1 MQYYFKKNKLAII
14 IVGILIIT
22 SIFLCSFINNV
33 GMSESEVE
41 ITKYD
46 INLRINKDGSGSF
59 NNYVTYD
66 FVDMNAH
73 VVYEDIGYNKTD
85 VFGYG
90 DINGYKETTINNKN
104 EDKAYFDETSVTT
117 RVYQDDKELDLYVG
131 YSFNNDIEIDPEST
145 GYVRAPNDYQE
156 RIYCYYEEG
165 FNEETTF
172 NYQYKINGIVS
183 KFNDIGV
190 VNWILSPSTEFFT
203 RNISVNITFE
213 EELNDDYV
221 NHLKKNFNIYGNIGY
236 DNLKINNQGVSFNVE
251 KQKSNQSIEVRMGF
265 NQELVKDTN
274 INNTYNYDGQ
284 DYLTNADT
292 LAKEAFNDYT
302 TRYFGIQTGLIG
314 GTLVLLV
321 IMILIWRH
329 CYKKYD
335 KERVSTFDAEYY
347 RELPNTYPPAELG
360 YLYNFK
366 DTSKDDLSATIMDL
380 IRKGFIKLD
389 TNGCSTLDEK
399 PNYKYIY
406 VREKDT
412 TSLKSYEKFVLEWY
426 FTRIS
431 QSGELTL
438 DDIDQYLKKEN
449 QAQQY
454 LKDNKIFI
462 DLVREESRKNKFFD
476 EFRSI
481 NARFILFYIVLVFVF
496 IFALMV
502 QISNYYTYGL
512 IFSSIMIGMFILL
525 MTYISSIKRRSES
538 GNEDYVRWRAFKNFL
553 LEFGR
558 FEDYTM
564 PLIEIWEHYMVY
576 AVSFG
581 IAEEVEKQMRLHFKS
596 MGEDKYDTYDTYY
609 SSSPVFYSRSYIY
622 VSRSCRSSTTVAR
635 ATIAQAQAARA
646 SSSGGGRSGGFGG
659 GRSFGGG
666 GGGRGFR

>member
-1 MQYYFKKNKLAII
+1 MKYYFKKNKLAII

-22 SIFLCSFINNV
+22 SIFLCLFINSI
-33 GMSESEVE
+33 GMSESNVE

-46 INLRINKDGSGSF
+46 INLKLNKDGSGSF
-59 NNYVTYD
+59 NNYITYD
-66 FVDMNAH
+66 FTDVDAH
-73 VVYEDIGYNKTD
+73 VVYEDIGYKKED
-85 VFGYG
+85 VFSYG
-90 DINGYKETTINNKN
+90 DINGNKKSILQNNN
-104 EDKAYFDETSVTT
+104 YDIASIDENSFITK
-117 RVYQDDKELDLYVG
+117 VYQGEKELDLYVG
-131 YSFNNDIEIDPEST
+131 YSFKNDVEVDEEGT
-145 GYVRAPNDYQE
+145 GIIKAKELNQE

-165 FNEETTF
+165 FNEPTTF
-172 NYQYKINGIVS
+172 NYQYTINGIVS

-190 VNWILSPSTEFFT
+190 MNWILSPSTEFFT

-213 EELNDDYV
+213 ENLNNDYV
-221 NHLKKNFNIYGNIGY
+221 DHLKNNFNIFGNISY
-236 DNLKINNQGVSFNVE
+236 ENLIINTQGISFKVN
-251 KQKSNQSIEVRMGF
+251 KQKSNQSIEVRLGF
-265 NQELVKDTN
+265 NNELVKETN
-274 INNTYNYDGQ
+274 ELNSYKFDGQ
-284 DYLTNADT
+284 SYLTSANN
-292 LAKEAFNDYT
+292 LAKKSFELYSD
-302 TRYFGIQTGLIG
+302 RYFSIQTGLII
-314 GTLVLLV
+314 GTLILLG
-321 IMILIWRH
+321 IMIVIWRY

-335 KERVSTFDAEYY
+335 KERVSEFDAEYY

-389 TNGCSTLDEK
+389 TNGCSTLEEN

-406 VREKDT
+406 VREKDVT
-412 TSLKSYEKFVLEWY
+412 NLKSYEKFVLEWY

-438 DDIDQYLKKEN
+438 NDIDQYLKNEN

-454 LKDNKIFI
+454 LKDNKTFI
-462 DLVREESRKNKFFD
+462 KLVREESRKNKFFD
-476 EFRSI
+476 EFRNI
-481 NARFILFYIVLVFVF
+481 NAKFILFYIVLVGTF
-496 IFALMV
+496 IFALAV
-502 QISNYYTYGL
+502 QIINYYTYGL
-512 IFSSIMIGMFILL
+512 IFSTIILGMFILL
-525 MTYISSIKRRSES
+525 ISYISSIKRRSEN
-538 GNEDYVRWRAFKNFL
+538 GNEDYVRWKAFRNFL

-596 MGEDKYDTYDTYY
+596 MGEDKYNSYY

-622 VSRSCRSSTTVAR
+622 ISRSCNSSTTVAR

-646 SSSGGGRSGGFGG
+646 GTSSGGKGGGFGG